1 MLDFRNYWTKP
12 KYYNSKKL
20 VVGKMKDETA
30 GVAIK
35 EFVGLKPKMH
45 SHLADDNNEHKKP
58 KGVNKNV
65 IASISHNKYK
75 DVLLNE
81 KCLRHAMNR
90 IQNKRSKN
98 RNLWNQQDFFV
109 LVW

>member
-1 MLDFRNYWTKP
+1 
-12 KYYNSKKL
+12 
-20 VVGKMKDETA
+20 MKDETA
-30 GVAIK
+30 GVPIK

-75 DVLLNE
+75 NVLLNE

-98 RNLWNQQDFFV
+98 RNL
-109 LVW
+109 